1 MLLPDFIGARK
12 KKMNET
18 ENKAE
23 TFADLIN
30 GEKPVLVDFTAEWC
44 GPCKMMKPVLEELH
58 EKMGNEIRIIKV
70 DIDRSPQASAFYNV
84 NSVPTLILFQKG
96 NILWRQSGVIPATPL
111 QKIINQFISPNNA
124 T

>member
-1 MLLPDFIGARK
+1 
-12 KKMNET
+12 MNQAQ
-18 ENKAE
+18 NKTE

-44 GPCKMMKPVLEELH
+44 GPCKVMKPVLQELH
-58 EKMGNEIRIIKV
+58 EKMGDDIRIIKV
-70 DIDRSPQASAFYNV
+70 DIDRSPQASAYYNV

-96 NILWRQSGVIPATPL
+96 NILWRQSGVIPAASL
-111 QKIINQFISPNNA
+111 QKIINQFISQNNA